1 MRPIDVDEI
10 DLEVLASALE
20 RRFGTRFS
28 ASYLEGKSML
38 RDAVEAELRC
48 SDTEAEQL
56 VETLESQGLLRFPH
70 LPDDTHPANLEEW
83 EIAPSELRLRS

>member
-1 MRPIDVDEI
+1 MRPIDVDAI
-10 DLEVLASALE
+10 DLEALAGALG

-28 ASYLEGKSML
+28 ASYHEGKSIQ

-48 SDTEAEQL
+48 SDMEAEQL

-70 LPDDTHPANLEEW
+70 LPDDTHPANREEW
-83 EIAPSELRLRS
+83 EIATGELRS